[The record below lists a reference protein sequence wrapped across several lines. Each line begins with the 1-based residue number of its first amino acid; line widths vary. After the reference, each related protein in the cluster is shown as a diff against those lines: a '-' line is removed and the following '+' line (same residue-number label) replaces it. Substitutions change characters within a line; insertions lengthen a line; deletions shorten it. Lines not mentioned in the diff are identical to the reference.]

1 MSAMDTV
8 KQFGTRLFGAATDTA
23 STFAATTGSSYI
35 LPIIAGTV
43 VVALVAIIV
52 YVAVQLNAQR
62 PTMTFRGPLDLYEPK
77 PTPVVV
83 DRATTRAQ
91 MTGSYT
97 LAFYLR
103 IDAVPDMRVGGTPL
117 LTWPGVWALQ
127 YNAAQEQ
134 AQFVFTQTP
143 DRPAISVPS
152 NTLTVSGLP
161 LQRWTQLTITVSG
174 RTVDV
179 YINGRL
185 ANSALLD
192 NLPPSGSASITVA
205 PGVAIGQ
212 LAYAQLW
219 SRRLTVAEVADNYT
233 ETSDSQGRPYLGPDF
248 LKVLNNIRTPNLFC
262 PSGNCTT
269 TSPTA
274 TQSQTWEFPYA

>member
-1 MSAMDTV
+1 MDTV

-23 STFAATTGSSYI
+23 NTFAATTGSSYI

-43 VVALVAIIV
+43 VVALIAIIV
-52 YVAVQLNAQR
+52 FVAVQLNAQR
-62 PTMTFRGPLDLYEPK
+62 PTVTLRGPLDLYEPK

-91 MTGSYT
+91 MSGTYT
-97 LAFYLR
+97 LSFYLR

-117 LTWPGVWALQ
+117 ITWPGVWTLQ

-134 AQFVFTQTP
+134 AQFVFAQTTTP
-143 DRPAISVPS
+143 TS
-152 NTLTVSGLP
+152 NSLTVAGFP
-161 LQRWTQLTITVSG
+161 LQRWTQLTMTVVG

-179 YINGRL
+179 YLNGTL
-185 ANSALLD
+185 INSALLD

-248 LKVLNNIRTPNLFC
+248 LKALSNISTPNLFC
-262 PSGNCTT
+262 PSGNCAT

-274 TQSQTWEFPYA
+274 SQSQTWEFPYA